1 MNRNGVE
8 RVMIVI
14 TGPIVGAIVGNAIV
28 AAVRSDNLP
37 FFALLGAAIG
47 LCLSGVASFVIV
59 RH

>member
-14 TGPIVGAIVGNAIV
+14 TGPIAGAFVGSAIG

-37 FFALLGAAIG
+37 FFVLLGAAIG
-47 LCLSGVASFVIV
+47 LCLSGVACFVTV